1 MKKSTL
7 ILIGII
13 VVLGLILYNVFSGS
27 YNKMV
32 TMNESVESAWS
43 TVETQYQRRT
53 DLYSSVV
60 STIKGSAEFEQE
72 TLNSVIEARS
82 KATSVNI
89 DAKNLTPEKLQEF
102 QNAQDQLSGAF
113 SRLLVS
119 VERYP
124 ELKTTQAFRDFQTQ
138 IEGTENRI
146 NKARND
152 FNQEVQGF
160 NTYIKKFP
168 TNLIAGLFGFDEK
181 GYFQAEEGSENVP
194 EIDFG

>member
-1 MKKSTL
+1 MKKSSL
-7 ILIGII
+7 III
-13 VVLGLILYNVFSGS
+13 AIVVVLGLILYNTFSGS

-32 TMNESVESAWS
+32 TMEEGVESSWS
-43 TVETQYQRRT
+43 TVETQYQRRA
-53 DLYSSVV
+53 DLYNSVV
-60 STIKGSAEFEQE
+60 STIKGSADFEQE

-89 DAKNLTPEKLQEF
+89 DANNLTPEKIAEF
-102 QNAQDQLSGAF
+102 QNAQEQLSGAF

-119 VERYP
+119 VERYT

-160 NTYIKKFP
+160 NTYIKQFP
-168 TNLIAGLFGFDEK
+168 TNLMAGLFGFDEK
-181 GYFQAEEGSENVP
+181 GYFKAQEGSENVP

>member
-7 ILIGII
+7 IVIGIV
-13 VVLGLILYNVFSGS
+13 VVLGLILYNTFSGS

-32 TMNESVESAWS
+32 TLEQSVEASWA

-60 STIKGSAEFEQE
+60 STIKGSADFEQE

-82 KATSVNI
+82 KATGVNI
-89 DAKNLTPEKLQEF
+89 NADNLTPEKIQQFQDAQEE
-102 QNAQDQLSGAF
+102 LSGAF

-124 ELKTTQAFRDFQTQ
+124 DLKTTQAFQDFQTQ

-152 FNQEVQGF
+152 FNKEVQAF
-160 NTYIKKFP
+160 NTYIKQFP
-168 TNLIAGLFGFDEK
+168 TNLMAGLFGFGEK
-181 GYFQAEEGSENVP
+181 GYFKAKEGSENVP

>member
-1 MKKSTL
+1 MKKSNL
-7 ILIGII
+7 LVIGIV
-13 VVLGLILYNVFSGS
+13 VVLALILYNTFSGS

-32 TMNESVESAWS
+32 TMNESVESTWS
-43 TVETQYQRRT
+43 TVETQYQRRA
-53 DLYSSVV
+53 DLYNSVV
-60 STIKGSAEFEQE
+60 STIKGSADFEQE

-89 DAKNLTPEKLQEF
+89 DANNLTPEKIQQFQQAQE
-102 QNAQDQLSGAF
+102 QLSGAF

-124 ELKTTQAFRDFQTQ
+124 ELKTTKAFQDFQTQ

-152 FNQEVQGF
+152 FNQEVQAF

-168 TNLIAGLFGFDEK
+168 TNFMAGLFGFDEK
-181 GYFQAEEGSENVP
+181 GYFKAQAGSENVP
-194 EIDFG
+194 EIKF

>member
-7 ILIGII
+7 IFIGIV
-13 VVLGLILYNVFSGS
+13 VVLGLILYNTFSGS

-32 TMNESVESAWS
+32 TLEQSVEASWA

-60 STIKGSAEFEQE
+60 STIKGSADFEQE

-82 KATSVNI
+82 KATGVNI
-89 DAKNLTPEKLQEF
+89 NADNLTPEKIQQFQDAQEE
-102 QNAQDQLSGAF
+102 LSGAF

-124 ELKTTQAFRDFQTQ
+124 DLKTTQAFQDFQTQ

-152 FNQEVQGF
+152 FNKEVQAF
-160 NTYIKKFP
+160 NTYIKQFP
-168 TNLIAGLFGFDEK
+168 TNLMAGLFGFGEK
-181 GYFQAEEGSENVP
+181 GYFKAKEGSENVP

>member
-1 MKKSTL
+1 MKKSSL
-7 ILIGII
+7 IVIGII
-13 VVLGLILYNVFSGS
+13 VVLGLILYNTFSGS
-27 YNKMV
+27 YNQMV

-43 TVETQYQRRT
+43 TVETQYQRRA
-53 DLYSSVV
+53 DLYNSVV
-60 STIKGSAEFEQE
+60 STIKGSADFEQE

-89 DAKNLTPEKLQEF
+89 DANNLSPEKVQEF
-102 QNAQDQLSGAF
+102 QNAQEQLSGAF

-124 ELKTTQAFRDFQTQ
+124 DLKTTQAFRDFQTQ

-146 NKARND
+146 NKARKD
-152 FNQEVQGF
+152 FNDGVQTY
-160 NTYIKKFP
+160 NTYIKQFP
-168 TNLIAGLFGFDEK
+168 KNLMAGLFGFDEK
-181 GYFQAEEGSENVP
+181 GYFKAQAGTENVP

>member
-1 MKKSTL
+1 MKKSSL
-7 ILIGII
+7 III
-13 VVLGLILYNVFSGS
+13 AIVVVLGLILYNTFSGS

-32 TMNESVESAWS
+32 TMEESVESAWS
-43 TVETQYQRRT
+43 TVETQYQRRA
-53 DLYSSVV
+53 DLYNSVV
-60 STIKGSAEFEQE
+60 NTIKGSADFEQE

-82 KATSVNI
+82 RATSLNI
-89 DAKNLTPEKLQEF
+89 DADDLTPEKIAEF

-124 ELKTTQAFRDFQTQ
+124 ELKTTQAFRDFQVQ

-152 FNQEVQGF
+152 FNQQVQSF
-160 NTYIKKFP
+160 NTYIKQFP
-168 TNLIAGLFGFDEK
+168 TNLMAGLFGFGEK
-181 GYFQAEEGSENVP
+181 GYFKAQEGSQNVP

>member
-1 MKKSTL
+1 MKKSSL
-7 ILIGII
+7 ILIGIV
-13 VVLGLILYNVFSGS
+13 VVLGLIMYQTFSGS

-32 TMNESVESAWS
+32 TMNEGVEAAWS

-60 STIKGSAEFEQE
+60 STIKGSKDFEQE
-72 TLNSVIEARS
+72 TLTQVIEARS
-82 KATSVNI
+82 KASSVQV
-89 DAKNLTPEKLQEF
+89 DASNLSAEKLAEF
-102 QNAQDQLSGAF
+102 QNAQTQLSSAF
-113 SRLLVS
+113 SRLMVT

-124 ELKTTQAFRDFQTQ
+124 DLKTTQAFNDFQTQ

-152 FNQEVQGF
+152 FNTEVRAY

-168 TNLIAGLFGFDEK
+168 TNLTASIFGFDDK
-181 GYFQAEEGSENVP
+181 AYFEADAGSEKAP
-194 EIDFG
+194 EIKF

>member
-1 MKKSTL
+1 MKKSSL
-7 ILIGII
+7 ILIAIV
-13 VVLGLILYNVFSGS
+13 VVLGLILYNTFSGS

-32 TMNESVESAWS
+32 TMEESVESAWS
-43 TVETQYQRRT
+43 TVETQYQRRA
-53 DLYSSVV
+53 DLYNSVV
-60 STIKGSAEFEQE
+60 NTIKGSADFEQE

-82 KATSVNI
+82 RATSVNI
-89 DAKNLTPEKLQEF
+89 DANNLTPDKIAEF
-102 QNAQDQLSGAF
+102 QNAQEQLSGAF

-124 ELKTTQAFRDFQTQ
+124 DLKTTQAFRDFQTQ

-152 FNQEVQGF
+152 FNQQVQSF

-168 TNLIAGLFGFDEK
+168 TNLMAGLFGFGEK
-181 GYFQAEEGSENVP
+181 GYFEAQQGSENVP

>member
-7 ILIGII
+7 IIVAIV
-13 VVLGLILYNVFSGS
+13 VVLGLILYNTFSSS

-32 TMNESVESAWS
+32 TMEEGVESAWS
-43 TVETQYQRRT
+43 TVETQYQRRA
-53 DLYSSVV
+53 DLYNSVV
-60 STIKGSAEFEQE
+60 STIKGSAEFEQG

-82 KATSVNI
+82 RATSVNI
-89 DAKNLTPEKLQEF
+89 DADNLTPEKIEEF
-102 QNAQDQLSGAF
+102 QNAQEQLSGAF

-152 FNQEVQGF
+152 FNQTVQGF
-160 NTYIKKFP
+160 NTYIKQFP
-168 TNLIAGLFGFDEK
+168 TNLMAGLFGFGEK
-181 GYFQAEEGSENVP
+181 GYFKAQAGSENVP

>member
-7 ILIGII
+7 LVIGIV
-13 VVLGLILYNVFSGS
+13 VVLALILYNVFSGS

-32 TMNESVESAWS
+32 TMDESVESSWS

-60 STIKGSAEFEQE
+60 STIKGSADFEQE

-82 KATSVNI
+82 KATSMNVNT
-89 DAKNLTPEKLQEF
+89 DDLTPENIQQFQQAQE
-102 QNAQDQLSGAF
+102 QLSGAF
-113 SRLLVS
+113 SRLLVT

-124 ELKTTQAFRDFQTQ
+124 ELKTTQAFQDFQTQ

-152 FNQEVQGF
+152 FNQEVQTF
-160 NTYIKKFP
+160 NTYIKQFP
-168 TNLIAGLFGFDEK
+168 TNLMAGLFGFDEK
-181 GYFQAEEGSENVP
+181 GYFKAQAGSENAP

>member
-1 MKKSTL
+1 MKKSSL
-7 ILIGII
+7 ILIGIV
-13 VVLGLILYNVFSGS
+13 VVLGLIIYQTFSGS

-32 TMNESVESAWS
+32 TMNEGVEAAWS

-60 STIKGSAEFEQE
+60 STIKGSKDFEQE
-72 TLNSVIEARS
+72 TLTQVIEARS
-82 KATSVNI
+82 KASSVQV
-89 DAKNLTPEKLQEF
+89 DASNLSAEKLAEF
-102 QNAQDQLSGAF
+102 QNAQTQLSSAF
-113 SRLLVS
+113 SRLMVT

-124 ELKTTQAFRDFQTQ
+124 DLKTTQAFNDFQTQ

-152 FNQEVQGF
+152 FNTEVRAY

-168 TNLIAGLFGFDEK
+168 TNLTAGLFGFDDK
-181 GYFQAEEGSENVP
+181 AYFEADAGSEKAP
-194 EIDFG
+194 EIKF

>member
-1 MKKSTL
+1 MKKSSL
-7 ILIGII
+7 III
-13 VVLGLILYNVFSGS
+13 AIVVVLGLILYNTFSGS

-32 TMNESVESAWS
+32 TMEEGVEAAWS
-43 TVETQYQRRT
+43 TVETQYQRRS

-60 STIKGSAEFEQE
+60 STIKGSADFEQE

-89 DAKNLTPEKLQEF
+89 DANNLTPEKIEQF

-160 NTYIKKFP
+160 NTYVKQFP

>member
-7 ILIGII
+7 IIIGI
-13 VVLGLILYNVFSGS
+13 VLVLGLILYNTFSGS

-32 TMNESVESAWS
+32 TMEQGVEASWA

-60 STIKGSAEFEQE
+60 STIKGSADFEQE

-82 KATSVNI
+82 KATGINVNA
-89 DAKNLTPEKLQEF
+89 DDLTPEKIQQF
-102 QNAQDQLSGAF
+102 QNAQEELSGAF

-124 ELKTTQAFRDFQTQ
+124 DLKTTQAFRDFQTQ

-152 FNQEVQGF
+152 FNKEVQTF
-160 NTYIKKFP
+160 NTYIKQFP
-168 TNLIAGLFGFDEK
+168 TNLMASMFGFGEK
-181 GYFQAEEGSENVP
+181 GYFKAKEGSENVP

>member
-1 MKKSTL
+1 MKKSSL
-7 ILIGII
+7 IVIGII
-13 VVLGLILYNVFSGS
+13 VVLGLILYNTFSGS
-27 YNKMV
+27 YNSMV

-43 TVETQYQRRT
+43 TVETQYQRRA

-82 KATSVNI
+82 RATSVNI
-89 DAKNLTPEKLQEF
+89 NADNLSPEKVQEF
-102 QNAQDQLSGAF
+102 QNAQEQLSGAF

-124 ELKTTQAFRDFQTQ
+124 DIKSTQAFRDFQTQ

-146 NKARND
+146 NKARKD
-152 FNQEVQGF
+152 FNDEVQTF
-160 NTYIKKFP
+160 NTYIKQFP
-168 TNLIAGLFGFDEK
+168 RNLMAGLFGFEEK
-181 GYFQAEEGSENVP
+181 GYFKAQAGTENVP

>member
-1 MKKSTL
+1 MKKSSL

-13 VVLGLILYNVFSGS
+13 VVLGLILYNTFSGS

-32 TMNESVESAWS
+32 TMNESVEAAWS

-53 DLYSSVV
+53 DLYNSVV
-60 STIKGSAEFEQE
+60 STIKGSKEFEQE
-72 TLNSVIEARS
+72 TLTQVIEARS

-89 DAKNLTPEKLQEF
+89 DASNLTTEKLAEF
-102 QNAQDQLSGAF
+102 QAAQGELSSAF
-113 SRLLVS
+113 SRLMVA

-124 ELKTTQAFRDFQTQ
+124 ELQTTQAFRDFQTQ

-152 FNQEVQGF
+152 FNSEVRNY
-160 NTYIKKFP
+160 NTYIKQFP
-168 TNLIAGLFGFDEK
+168 TNFISGIFGFSEK
-181 GYFQAEEGSENVP
+181 GYFESDPGSNKAP
-194 EIDFG
+194 EINF

>member
-1 MKKSTL
+1 MKKSSL
-7 ILIGII
+7 ILIAIV
-13 VVLGLILYNVFSGS
+13 VVLGLILYNTFSGS

-32 TMNESVESAWS
+32 TMEESVESAWS
-43 TVETQYQRRT
+43 TVETQYQRRA
-53 DLYSSVV
+53 DLYNSVV
-60 STIKGSAEFEQE
+60 NTIKGSADFEQE

-82 KATSVNI
+82 RATSVNI
-89 DAKNLTPEKLQEF
+89 DANNLTPDKIAEF
-102 QNAQDQLSGAF
+102 QNAQEQLSGAF

-124 ELKTTQAFRDFQTQ
+124 DLKTTQAFRDFQTQ

-152 FNQEVQGF
+152 FNQQVQSF
-160 NTYIKKFP
+160 NTYIKQFP
-168 TNLIAGLFGFDEK
+168 TNLMAGLFGFGEK
-181 GYFQAEEGSENVP
+181 GYFEAQEGSENVP

>member
-1 MKKSTL
+1 MKKSSL
-7 ILIGII
+7 III
-13 VVLGLILYNVFSGS
+13 AIVVVLGLILYNTFSGS
-27 YNKMV
+27 DNKMV
-32 TMNESVESAWS
+32 TMEESVESAWS
-43 TVETQYQRRT
+43 TVETQYQRRA
-53 DLYSSVV
+53 DLYNSVV
-60 STIKGSAEFEQE
+60 NTIKGSADFEQE

-82 KATSVNI
+82 RATSLNI
-89 DAKNLTPEKLQEF
+89 DADDLTPAKIAEF

-124 ELKTTQAFRDFQTQ
+124 ELKTTQAFRDFQVQ

-152 FNQEVQGF
+152 FNQQVQSF
-160 NTYIKKFP
+160 NTYIKQFP
-168 TNLIAGLFGFDEK
+168 TNLMAGLFGFGEK
-181 GYFQAEEGSENVP
+181 GYFKAQEGSQNVP

>member
-1 MKKSTL
+1 MKKSSL
-7 ILIGII
+7 IVIGIV
-13 VVLGLILYNVFSGS
+13 VVLGLILYNTFSGG

-32 TMNESVESAWS
+32 TMDQSVESSWS

-60 STIKGSAEFEQE
+60 STIKGSADFEQE

-82 KATSVNI
+82 KATGINV
-89 DAKNLTPEKLQEF
+89 DAKNLSPEKIQEF
-102 QNAQDQLSGAF
+102 QNAQEQLSGAF

-124 ELKTTQAFRDFQTQ
+124 DLKTTQAFRDFQTQ

-146 NKARND
+146 NKARKD
-152 FNQEVQGF
+152 FNAEVQTY
-160 NTYIKKFP
+160 NTYIKQFP
-168 TNLIAGLFGFDEK
+168 TNLMAGLFGFSEK
-181 GYFQAEEGSENVP
+181 GYFKAQEGSENVP

>member
-7 ILIGII
+7 IVIGIV
-13 VVLGLILYNVFSGS
+13 VVLALILYNTFSGS
-27 YNKMV
+27 YNKMI
-32 TMNESVESAWS
+32 TMEQGVEASWS

-60 STIKGSAEFEQE
+60 STIKGSAEFEQG

-82 KATSVNI
+82 KATSMNI
-89 DAKNLTPEKLQEF
+89 NADNLTPEKIQQF
-102 QNAQDQLSGAF
+102 QNAQEELSGAF

-124 ELKTTQAFRDFQTQ
+124 DLKTTQAFQDFQTQ

-152 FNQEVQGF
+152 FNIEVQTF
-160 NTYIKKFP
+160 NTYIKRFP
-168 TNLIAGLFGFDEK
+168 ANLMAGLFGFGEK
-181 GYFQAEEGSENVP
+181 GYFKAQAGSENAP
-194 EIDFG
+194 KIEF